1 MPLRANELAA
11 QLARG
16 LAPSYLIAGDDP
28 LLVQEAGD
36 AVVAAAR
43 QQGFEER
50 SLHYV
55 EANFDWQS
63 LQHDAASLSLFAS
76 RRLLDVR
83 VPSAKFDREASAVLR
98 SYAEAPPA
106 DTLLLIR
113 SGRLDAGQ
121 RKSAWFKAL
130 DRAGVV
136 VLVWPLEARALP
148 GWLRDRLAAA
158 ELAMTRDAL
167 AYFAERIEGN
177 LLAAVQEIDKLR
189 LLELPSPIDLETLQ
203 QSLGDA
209 AHYDAFELIDAV
221 MAGEA
226 PRVRRI
232 VAGLREEGV
241 ALFAVLGALT
251 SQLRRLRDGQ
261 GRLLP
266 PQRQRLAQGFQR
278 RLGSAAALDRILAQ
292 CALVDQQGKG
302 QLLGDAWLSLESLL
316 LRMAGVTA
324 LPTPETELPLRLRR

>member
-1 MPLRANELAA
+1 MPLRAGDLAARLSRELA
-11 QLARG
+11 
-16 LAPSYLIAGDDP
+16 PIYLVAGDDP
-28 LLVQEAGD
+28 LRVQEAGD
-36 AVVAAAR
+36 AVAAAAR

-55 EANFDWQS
+55 EPGFDWQA
-63 LQHDAASLSLFAS
+63 LQSDAASLSLFAS

-83 VPSAKFDREASAVLR
+83 VPSAKFDRDASAVLR
-98 SYAEAPPA
+98 AYAEAPPA

-130 DRAGVV
+130 DRVGVV
-136 VLVWPLEARALP
+136 VLIWPLEPRELP
-148 GWLRDRLAAA
+148 GWLQQRLVAAGL
-158 ELAMTRDAL
+158 EMTREAVD
-167 AYFAERIEGN
+167 YFAERIEGN
-177 LLAAVQEIDKLR
+177 LLAAVQEIEKLR
-189 LLELPSPIDLETLQ
+189 LLELASPIELAVLQ
-203 QSLGDA
+203 KSLGDA

-221 MAGEA
+221 MAGEPA
-226 PRVRRI
+226 RVRRI

-241 ALFAVLGALT
+241 AVFAVLGALT

-261 GRLLP
+261 GRMP
-266 PQRQRLAQGFQR
+266 PQRQRLVQGFQR
-278 RLGSAAALDRILAQ
+278 RLGSRTALDRILAQ

-302 QLLGDAWLSLESLL
+302 QLLGDPWLSLESLL

-324 LPTPETELPLRLRR
+324 LPAPEAELALRLRR